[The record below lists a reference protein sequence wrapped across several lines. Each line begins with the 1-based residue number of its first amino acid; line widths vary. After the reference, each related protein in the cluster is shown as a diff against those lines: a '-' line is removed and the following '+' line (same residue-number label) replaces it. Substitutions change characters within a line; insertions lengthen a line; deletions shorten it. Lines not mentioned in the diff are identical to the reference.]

1 MNASS
6 TSATVSDGSA
16 AGAGASRSAAQPTP
30 IWRWVSSPDSQA
42 TAAGVSAGSSRRSSS
57 ASTRDL
63 AAARRGVAHG
73 GRGLDELA
81 QQHPRIVPPSAAVP
95 SESYPQ
101 GPFVPPPD
109 ATELILVRHGASADA
124 VPGEPF
130 ELIEGQSNPPLSPE
144 GEAQARAVAERL
156 AREPAGRHL
165 HQHPRPHRPDG
176 GSACRAAPAS
186 SPSCCPICARCTSAS
201 SRAAASASRWP
212 TATRSSPACVA
223 EQRWEVIPGAE
234 SSAALAARVRAA
246 AEQVAVA
253 VGPGAAAVVITHGG
267 VIAELCRQA
276 TGSEPFAFLHVDNA
290 SITRIVVEADGRW
303 LLRSFND
310 TTHLAGAAAG
320 PPSRPPP

>member
-1 MNASS
+1 M
-6 TSATVSDGSA
+6 
-16 AGAGASRSAAQPTP
+16 
-30 IWRWVSSPDSQA
+30 
-42 TAAGVSAGSSRRSSS
+42 
-57 ASTRDL
+57 
-63 AAARRGVAHG
+63 
-73 GRGLDELA
+73 
-81 QQHPRIVPPSAAVP
+81 P

-101 GPFVPPPD
+101 GPFVPPPA

-124 VPGEPF
+124 VSGESF
-130 ELIEGQSNPPLSPE
+130 ELIEGQSNPPLSPA

-156 AREPAGRHL
+156 APEPAAGIFISTLGRTA
-165 HQHPRPHRPDG
+165 QT
-176 GSACRAAPAS
+176 AAPLA
-186 SPSCCPICARCTSAS
+186 ARTGLEPVVLPDLREVHVGELEGGRFRIAMAE
-201 SRAAASASRWP
+201 RDPVFARL
-212 TATRSSPACVA
+212 VA

-246 AEQVAVA
+246 AEHVAVA

-290 SITRIVVEADGRW
+290 SITRIVVELDGRW